1 MPFNQAVPGTVIR
14 ADHYNE
20 NLSRTV
26 GTDEARTIVVQ
37 HTFNPSSAGAP
48 FLLGTNAQGQ
58 LVTGMNADL
67 LDGQHASAFAAANH
81 THDAGAIAS
90 GTLGVARGGTGISSY
105 AAGDLIYASGSTTLA
120 RRAIGSANQVLAVV
134 SGVPNWQTPSGGGQ
148 VVGTGRKIN
157 VGVGLQGG
165 GDLSADRTLSV
176 KPADFITVSTNAPS
190 GTPAAGVGALWAQV
204 A

>member
-20 NLSRTV
+20 NLARTV

-48 FLLGTNAQGQ
+48 FVLGTNAQGQ
-58 LVTGMNADL
+58 LVSGMNADM
-67 LDGQHASAFAAANH
+67 LDGQHASAFAAASH

-90 GTLGVARGGTGISSY
+90 GTLAVARGGTGLSSY
-105 AAGDLIYASGSTTLA
+105 AAGDLIYATGATTLA

-134 SGVPNWQTPSGGGQ
+134 SGAPAWQTPSGGGQ
-148 VVGTGRKIN
+148 VVGTGRAIN
-157 VGVGLQGG
+157 TGVGLQ
-165 GDLSADRTLSV
+165 
-176 KPADFITVSTNAPS
+176 
-190 GTPAAGVGALWAQV
+190 
-204 A
+204 